1 MVRITAGGQ
10 AGVTLYGSGGI
21 VIRSGNL
28 SVINNAYINGA
39 LSVSGS
45 KNRAVK
51 TKSYGT
57 RALAAYETPFPT
69 FADYGRGQI
78 GEDGMCCLAMDPVFM
93 EAVGPA
99 EPVVFLTKYGQGD
112 IWVDEIS
119 AENDKII
126 IKGTPSLKFAWEAR
140 YEQAGIDTERLA
152 VIDEDTNE
160 IDYGAEAADY
170 MAAYERSMVD
180 GH

>member
-1 MVRITAGGQ
+1 
-10 AGVTLYGSGGI
+10 
-21 VIRSGNL
+21 
-28 SVINNAYINGA
+28 
-39 LSVSGS
+39 
-45 KNRAVK
+45 
-51 TKSYGT
+51 
-57 RALAAYETPFPT
+57 
-69 FADYGRGQI
+69 
-78 GEDGMCCLAMDPVFM
+78 MCCLAMDPVFM
-93 EAVGPA
+93 ETVGPA

-180 GH
+180 GY